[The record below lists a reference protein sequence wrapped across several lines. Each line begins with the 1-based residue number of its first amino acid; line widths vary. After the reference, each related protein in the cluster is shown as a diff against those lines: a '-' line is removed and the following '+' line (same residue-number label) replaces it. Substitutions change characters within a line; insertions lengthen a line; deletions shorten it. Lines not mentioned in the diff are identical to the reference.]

1 MKVGMKRPSPAIV
14 ISVIAVIVTLT
25 GTAYAALAPHSVS
38 SRQLKP
44 RAVTNA
50 KFAESAVT
58 GPQVAKTT
66 LDGKDFNLSNFETVP
81 AATSAG
87 SAANSTLVT
96 GHPAACPGGTILIRG
111 SCYDSAPLGPVLGV
125 KAAAEAC
132 AARGGFLPSPAEALS
147 LRGAIS
153 LGDGTGTNSVFTDS
167 YLQRHERRQ
176 RRRRR
181 SSTTP
186 VRNTSGW
193 KTKAKKKSPYS
204 ITSAPTGWSTSGP
217 PDETGPLGARSF
229 APMCGCSGAA
239 GVRHP
244 VPQVHL
250 LEHLG
255 DVEEAADTD
264 DRCRRR
270 RSPCRCRIRL
280 RSRSCRT
287 DRPCPS

>member
-50 KFAESAVT
+50 KLADSAVT

-66 LDGKDFNLSNFETVP
+66 VDGKDFNLSNFETVP

-167 YLQRHERRQ
+167 FYKDTNGVKEA
-176 RRRRR
+176 
-181 SSTTP
+181 TT
-186 VRNTSGW
+186 VVN
-193 KTKAKKKSPYS
+193 
-204 ITSAPTGWSTSGP
+204 
-217 PDETGPLGARSF
+217 D
-229 APMCGCSGAA
+229 SGAEYERLENESKEEIA
-239 GVRHP
+239 VFHYICAYRL
-244 VPQVHL
+244 VH
-250 LEHLG
+250 
-255 DVEEAADTD
+255 
-264 DRCRRR
+264 
-270 RSPCRCRIRL
+270 
-280 RSRSCRT
+280 
-287 DRPCPS
+287 

>member
-132 AARGGFLPSPAEALS
+132 AARGGFLPSPG
-147 LRGAIS
+147 RGALAS
-153 LGDGTGTNSVFTDS
+153 RCDLPRRRHRHQQRLHRLV
-167 YLQRHERRQ
+167 LQRHNGVKEA
-176 RRRRR
+176 
-181 SSTTP
+181 TT
-186 VRNTSGW
+186 VVN
-193 KTKAKKKSPYS
+193 
-204 ITSAPTGWSTSGP
+204 
-217 PDETGPLGARSF
+217 D
-229 APMCGCSGAA
+229 SGAEYERLENESKEEIA
-239 GVRHP
+239 VFHYICAYRL
-244 VPQVHL
+244 VH
-250 LEHLG
+250 
-255 DVEEAADTD
+255 
-264 DRCRRR
+264 
-270 RSPCRCRIRL
+270 
-280 RSRSCRT
+280 
-287 DRPCPS
+287 